1 MTTLKLTAKSQVTIS
16 KDLRQHLGIKPGEK
30 VDVMKNS
37 DGSLK
42 VVAARPTGSIESFIG
57 MLAGKTTKKASIEE
71 INQAIADG
79 WAGKVKFD

>member
-1 MTTLKLTAKSQVTIS
+1 MPTLKLTARGQVTIS

-30 VDVMKNS
+30 IDVVKAR

-42 VVAARPTGSIESFIG
+42 LTAAKPTGSIDSFIG
-57 MLAGKTTKKASIEE
+57 MFAGRAKKAATIEE

-79 WAGKVKFD
+79 WAGLVK

>member
-1 MTTLKLTAKSQVTIS
+1 MPTLKLTSRGQVTIS
-16 KDLRQHLGIKPGEK
+16 KDLRKHLGIKPGEK
-30 VDVMKNS
+30 IDVVKAN

-42 VVAARPTGSIESFIG
+42 LTAAKPTGSIDSFIG
-57 MLAGKTTKKASIEE
+57 FLAGKTKVKASIEE